1 MAGTSRCVVLAVAVV
16 GDQALAEALVGAVL
30 VGVDSSNSH
39 ATTSRTS
46 HAGIFPPDL
55 LQPTTAM
62 GAPFAKCASRQDIR
76 RLNAGTVLMRIM
88 FQRNDTLLLL

>member
-1 MAGTSRCVVLAVAVV
+1 MRGSGRGGRGRSSFGRGSGGRGSGGCGQQQQSRHN
-16 GDQALAEALVGAVL
+16 QPRR
-30 VGVDSSNSH
+30 N
-39 ATTSRTS
+39 
-46 HAGIFPPDL
+46 FPPDL